1 MVKLCLCM
9 RRLPHLSRE
18 EFLTYWAKRH
28 PRAGGP
34 DAAKI
39 LGMRK
44 YAQVRALP
52 EDVNR
57 RVAAS
62 RPGVEPEFD
71 GIAEVWVDSVEDFER
86 NWNTGEGKE
95 VFQRFLDD
103 EKNFVDWTRSVVFLA
118 EERVLIDETR
128 ADSARSV
135 ARKGNAESTG

>member
-1 MVKLCLCM
+1 MIKLCFCM

-18 EFLTYWAKRH
+18 EFLAYWAKKH

-34 DAAKI
+34 DAAKV

-52 EDVNR
+52 EDVNQ

-71 GIAEVWVDSVEDFER
+71 GIAEVWVDSLEAFER
-86 NWNTGEGKE
+86 DWYSAEGSAIY
-95 VFQRFLDD
+95 QRFLDD
-103 EKNFVDWTRSVVFLA
+103 EANFVDWNRSVVFLA
-118 EERVLIDETR
+118 EERVLIDETQ
-128 ADSARSV
+128 
-135 ARKGNAESTG
+135 GE

>member
-1 MVKLCLCM
+1 MIKLVFCM

-18 EFLTYWAKRH
+18 DFLAYWGKKH

-34 DAAKI
+34 DAAKL
-39 LGMRK
+39 LGMKK

-71 GIAEVWVDSVEDFER
+71 GIAEVWVESLEAYER
-86 NWNTGEGKE
+86 DWNSGEGAA
-95 VFQRFLDD
+95 VFQKFLDD
-103 EKNFVDWTRSVVFLA
+103 EANFVDWTRSVVFLA
-118 EERVLIDETR
+118 EERVLIDETGR
-128 ADSARSV
+128 
-135 ARKGNAESTG
+135 

>member
-1 MVKLCLCM
+1 MIKLVFCM

-18 EFLTYWAKRH
+18 EFLQYWGKQH

-34 DAAKI
+34 TAVQA

-71 GIAEVWVDSVEDFER
+71 GIAEVWVDSVEAYEK
-86 NWNTGEGKE
+86 NWNTGEGAE
-95 VFQRFLDD
+95 VFKRFLAD
-103 EKNFVDWTRSVVFLA
+103 EANFVDWQRSVVFLA
-118 EERVLIDETR
+118 EERVMIDETQGS
-128 ADSARSV
+128 D
-135 ARKGNAESTG
+135 

>member
-1 MVKLCLCM
+1 MVKLCFCM
-9 RRLPHLSRE
+9 RRLPHLSRD
-18 EFLTYWAKRH
+18 EFLDYWAKRH

-34 DAAKI
+34 NAVKA
-39 LGMRK
+39 LGMRR

-71 GIAEVWVDSVEDFER
+71 GIAEVWLDSVEAYER
-86 NWNTGEGKE
+86 DWNSPEGRA

-103 EKNFVDWTRSVVFLA
+103 EANFVDWSRSVVFLA
-118 EERVLIDETR
+118 EEHVLIDET
-128 ADSARSV
+128 
-135 ARKGNAESTG
+135 